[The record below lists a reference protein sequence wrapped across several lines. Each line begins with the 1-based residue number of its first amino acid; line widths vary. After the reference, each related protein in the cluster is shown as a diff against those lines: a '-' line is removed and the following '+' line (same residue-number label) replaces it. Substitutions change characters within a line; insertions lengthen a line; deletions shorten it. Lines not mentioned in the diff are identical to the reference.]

1 MGGAGPFGEGGAALF
16 GEGGAGP
23 FGEGGRFRTCFA
35 GVSAL
40 ICMFLEGKSHSAGG
54 KEMKFLLYLLA
65 GAAGGLL
72 GGMGMG
78 GGTVLIPILTVLCG
92 VSQHLAQSV
101 NLFAFLPMAVF
112 SLRVHAKNG
121 LLDARGTPWMIVPA
135 AALSAL
141 GAWLV
146 QGVAAEALRVG
157 FGVFLCILSL
167 YQFAG
172 GVKALRQKRR

>member
-1 MGGAGPFGEGGAALF
+1 MGGAAA
-16 GEGGAGP
+16 GGAGP
-23 FGEGGRFRTCFA
+23 FGEGGRFRIDLHVFGRKITF
-35 GVSAL
+35 G
-40 ICMFLEGKSHSAGG
+40 GGGG

-92 VSQHLAQSV
+92 VPQHLAQSV

-157 FGVFLCILSL
+157 FGVFLCVLSL

-172 GVKALRQKRR
+172 GAKALRQKKR